1 MTPTEA
7 VIAFWKNFWIF
18 ILAGLALVGLVWGLW
33 AGGVFL
39 AKANATANYQ
49 IQHNGV
55 QYQTTNEQQI
65 TKGFDQLN
73 SEGVQLVQ
81 DQQAHNTALI
91 GEVKVE
97 QDSQAGTLC
106 SEGENVSGV
115 VPADQAQWF
124 QANCLDGAVAPG
136 SQYYIAVPN

>member
-7 VIAFWKNFWIF
+7 IIAFWKNFWAI
-18 ILAGLALVGLVWGLW
+18 ILAIGFLIGLVWGLW
-33 AGGVFL
+33 AGGVIL

-55 QYQTTNEQQI
+55 QYQTTNENQI
-65 TKGFDQLN
+65 TKGFGQLN
-73 SEGVQLVQ
+73 SEQVQLTEA
-81 DQQAHNTALI
+81 QQTHNTPLI
-91 GEVKVE
+91 GEIKVE

-115 VPADQAQWF
+115 VPADQAAWF
-124 QANCLDGAVAPG
+124 HVNCLDGAVAPG

>member
-7 VIAFWKNFWIF
+7 IIAFWKNFWIF
-18 ILAGLALVGLVWGLW
+18 ILATAGLIGLVWGLW
-33 AGGVFL
+33 AGGVIL

-55 QYQTTNEQQI
+55 QYQSTNANQI

-73 SEGVQLVQ
+73 SEGVQLVEA
-81 DQQAHNTALI
+81 QQAHNTPLV
-91 GEVKVE
+91 GEIKVE

-115 VPADQAQWF
+115 VVADQAAWF
-124 QANCLDGAVAPG
+124 HANCLDGAVAPT